1 MFSLNTPVAPNR
13 VVPEKV
19 EQSKRQTELA
29 ISFFADDSPL

>member
-1 MFSLNTPVAPNR
+1 LKNTLVAPNR

-19 EQSKRQTELA
+19 KQSKGQTELA